1 MPATRIAATIQASPI
16 TFSYRL
22 VIASAIG
29 ASTPCGAA
37 EQVERERPREQ
48 VDHASSRGSSS
59 RSRSAPPP
67 TGRSS
72 AAPRRGRSRRRRRGS
87 PASTP
92 TAGSGRPGRPPSCDS
107 GAMLLDQVGAAKL
120 GRRSRPRQPEPRQHR
135 AHAEREPASHAAASR
150 STGRA
155 PGEVSRIA
163 QHVLV
168 HRLDLQ
174 LGDAVVDVAHQ
185 AAAAAVAAHAL
196 DQRRGPRGPG
206 RAARARG
213 APRRRSPGRRSAGCR
228 SGSRSR
234 RRRSSCWVARI
245 SVAFSAR
252 PSRLSRSISRR
263 PSREASRNH
272 ASSNSTTL
280 CTERSPDT
288 SRIAYAAISFSV
300 ATPSR
305 SAWS

>member
-1 MPATRIAATIQASPI
+1 MPAIRIAATIQASPI

-22 VIASAIG
+22 GDRVADRG
-29 ASTPCGAA
+29 QRAA
-37 EQVERERPREQ
+37 AAPP
-48 VDHASSRGSSS
+48 S
-59 RSRSAPPP
+59 RSSENAHVNRSITHLHQEAGHAPQLRGGPL
-67 TGRSS
+67 GDHRRH
-72 AAPRRGRSRRRRRGS
+72 AARGRSRRRRRGS
-87 PASTP
+87 PARTP
-92 TAGSGRPGRPPSCDS
+92 TAGSGRPARRATCDS
-107 GAMLLDQVGAAKL
+107 GRDVAEQVAAAVL
-120 GRRSRPRQPEPRQHR
+120 APRRRPRQQHQRQRRSPPGAR
-135 AHAEREPASHAAASR
+135 AGVSRGRLAAPAGRPGRCRGSASR
-150 STGRA
+150 CSCD
-155 PGEVSRIA
+155 
-163 QHVLV
+163 
-168 HRLDLQ
+168 RLDLQ

-185 AAAAAVAAHAL
+185 AAAARGSRARARPA
-196 DQRRGPRGPG
+196 RGPRGRG

-288 SRIAYAAISFSV
+288 SRIA
-300 ATPSR
+300 
-305 SAWS
+305 